1 MKLKHLFLVFLLFPF
16 AVSHAAKISLHVS
29 GKIDVYS
36 AVLYLPDGR
45 ELPISIDDTGQGA
58 LTIDVTEPVYVA
70 LSYHY
75 VSRTLLLTSDTDI
88 QISFENKKF
97 GERVAITG
105 IGSQVNIYLNSGHL
119 KAVGINDTE
128 LDEQSFFMKMDSLL
142 NANLQEL
149 DNVKLPERFKEMEAI
164 RLKYFTYA
172 SLPAYPYFHMRI
184 TKDSSYKA
192 SVAYWKKLQ
201 DLMVMDA
208 SLLQYDEFRSFLV
221 EAVSRV
227 ARKQYPESRSL
238 DAVIRYVESN
248 VKEPSIAEFLINKNV
263 YAYIEKNGLDSVDA
277 YCEVFDR
284 YVKSPLLVK
293 AFEILCNRWRKL
305 SVGAF
310 SPNFNCMDLS
320 GKKVSLSDFKGKYV
334 YIDIWATWCGPCQR
348 EIPHLQKLEE
358 KYHGK
363 DIYFVSISCD
373 TNRKAWE
380 NRVRAGLKGIQ
391 LHFVNGDTFMNE
403 YMIKGIPRFI
413 LLDKEGKIISA
424 DMSRPSDPKTIA
436 KLDELLN

>member
-1 MKLKHLFLVFLLFPF
+1 MWHL
-16 AVSHAAKISLHVS
+16 
-29 GKIDVYS
+29 G
-36 AVLYLPDGR
+36 
-45 ELPISIDDTGQGA
+45 
-58 LTIDVTEPVYVA
+58 
-70 LSYHY
+70 YHY
-75 VSRTLLLTSDTDI
+75 ISRTLLLTPDTDI

-105 IGSQVNIYLNSGHL
+105 TGSQVNIYLNNGRL
-119 KAVGINDTE
+119 KAAKIDDMALGE
-128 LDEQSFFMKMDSLL
+128 KAFFLKMDSIL
-142 NANLQEL
+142 NVNLQEL
-149 DNVKLPERFKEMEAI
+149 DHAGLSEEINEMEKI
-164 RLKYFTYA
+164 RLKYFTCA
-172 SLPAYPYFHMRI
+172 TLPSYPYFHMRI
-184 TKDSSYKA
+184 AKDSTYEA
-192 SVAYWKKLQ
+192 SLEYWSKLQ
-201 DLMVMDA
+201 ELMVMDA
-208 SLLQYDEFRSFLV
+208 SLLRYDEFRSFLV

-227 ARKQYPESRSL
+227 ARKQYPESKSL
-238 DAVIRYVESN
+238 DAVVRYVESE
-248 VKEPSIAEFLINKNV
+248 VKEPGIAEFLINKNV
-263 YAYIEKNGLDSVDA
+263 YAYVERYGLDSADA
-277 YCEVFDR
+277 YCAVFDR

-293 AFEILCNRWRKL
+293 NFETLCNRWRKL
-305 SVGAF
+305 SVGAL
-310 SPNFNCMDLS
+310 SPNFNCTDLS

-373 TNRKAWE
+373 NNKKAWE

-391 LHFVNGDTFMNE
+391 LHFVNGDTFMND

-413 LLDKEGKIISA
+413 LLDKEGKIISV

>member
-1 MKLKHLFLVFLLFPF
+1 M
-16 AVSHAAKISLHVS
+16 
-29 GKIDVYS
+29 
-36 AVLYLPDGR
+36 
-45 ELPISIDDTGQGA
+45 A
-58 LTIDVTEPVYVA
+58 LG
-70 LSYHY
+70 YHY
-75 VSRTLLLTSDTDI
+75 ISRTLLLTPDTDI

-105 IGSQVNIYLNSGHL
+105 TGSQVNIYLNNGRL
-119 KAVGINDTE
+119 KAAKIDDMALGE
-128 LDEQSFFMKMDSLL
+128 KAFFLKMDSIL
-142 NANLQEL
+142 NVNLQEL
-149 DNVKLPERFKEMEAI
+149 DHAGLSEEINEMEKI
-164 RLKYFTYA
+164 RLKYFTCA
-172 SLPAYPYFHMRI
+172 TLPSYPYFHMRI
-184 TKDSSYKA
+184 AKDSTYEA
-192 SVAYWKKLQ
+192 SLEYWSKLQ
-201 DLMVMDA
+201 ELIVMDA
-208 SLLQYDEFRSFLV
+208 SLLRYDEFRSFLV

-227 ARKQYPESRSL
+227 ARKQYPESKSL
-238 DAVIRYVESN
+238 DAVVRYVESE

-263 YAYIEKNGLDSVDA
+263 YAYVERYGLDSADA
-277 YCEVFDR
+277 YCAVFDR

-293 AFEILCNRWRKL
+293 NFETLCNRWRKL
-305 SVGAF
+305 SVGAL
-310 SPNFNCMDLS
+310 SPNFNCTDLS

-373 TNRKAWE
+373 NNKKAWE

-391 LHFVNGDTFMNE
+391 LHFVNGDTFMND

-413 LLDKEGKIISA
+413 LLDKEGKIISV

-436 KLDELLN
+436 KLYELLN

>member
-1 MKLKHLFLVFLLFPF
+1 M
-16 AVSHAAKISLHVS
+16 
-29 GKIDVYS
+29 
-36 AVLYLPDGR
+36 
-45 ELPISIDDTGQGA
+45 A
-58 LTIDVTEPVYVA
+58 LG
-70 LSYHY
+70 YHY
-75 VSRTLLLTSDTDI
+75 ISRTLLLTPDTDI

-105 IGSQVNIYLNSGHL
+105 TGSQVNIYLNNGRL
-119 KAVGINDTE
+119 KAAEIDDMALGE
-128 LDEQSFFMKMDSLL
+128 KAFFLKMDSIL
-142 NANLQEL
+142 NVNLQEL
-149 DNVKLPERFKEMEAI
+149 DHAGLSEEINEMEKI
-164 RLKYFTYA
+164 RLKYFTCA
-172 SLPAYPYFHMRI
+172 TLPSYPYFHMRI
-184 TKDSSYKA
+184 AKDSTYEA
-192 SVAYWKKLQ
+192 SLEYWSKLQ
-201 DLMVMDA
+201 ELMVMDA
-208 SLLQYDEFRSFLV
+208 SLLRYDEFRSFLV

-227 ARKQYPESRSL
+227 ARKQYPESKSL
-238 DAVIRYVESN
+238 DAVVRYVESE
-248 VKEPSIAEFLINKNV
+248 VKEPGIAEFLINKNV
-263 YAYIEKNGLDSVDA
+263 YAYVERYGLDSADA
-277 YCEVFDR
+277 YCAVFDR

-293 AFEILCNRWRKL
+293 NFETLCNRWRKL
-305 SVGAF
+305 SVGAL
-310 SPNFNCMDLS
+310 SPNFNCTDLS

-373 TNRKAWE
+373 NNKKAWE

-391 LHFVNGDTFMNE
+391 LHFVNGDTFMND

-413 LLDKEGKIISA
+413 LLDKEGKIISV

>member
-1 MKLKHLFLVFLLFPF
+1 MV
-16 AVSHAAKISLHVS
+16 V
-29 GKIDVYS
+29 DV
-36 AVLYLPDGR
+36 A
-45 ELPISIDDTGQGA
+45 
-58 LTIDVTEPVYVA
+58 EPVYVA
-70 LSYHY
+70 LGYHY
-75 VSRTLLLTSDTDI
+75 ISRTLLLTPDTDI

-105 IGSQVNIYLNSGHL
+105 TGSQVNIYLNNGRL
-119 KAVGINDTE
+119 KAAEIDDMALGE
-128 LDEQSFFMKMDSLL
+128 KAFFLKMDSIL
-142 NANLQEL
+142 NVNLQEL
-149 DNVKLPERFKEMEAI
+149 DHAGLSEEINEMEKI
-164 RLKYFTYA
+164 RLKYFTCA
-172 SLPAYPYFHMRI
+172 TLPSYPYFHMRI
-184 TKDSSYKA
+184 AKDSTYEA
-192 SVAYWKKLQ
+192 SLEYWSKLQ
-201 DLMVMDA
+201 ELIVMDA
-208 SLLQYDEFRSFLV
+208 SLLRYDEFRSFLV

-227 ARKQYPESRSL
+227 ARKQYPESKSL
-238 DAVIRYVESN
+238 DAVVRYVESE

-263 YAYIEKNGLDSVDA
+263 YAYVERYGLDSADA
-277 YCEVFDR
+277 YCAVFDR

-293 AFEILCNRWRKL
+293 NFETLCNRWRKL
-305 SVGAF
+305 SVGAL
-310 SPNFNCMDLS
+310 SPNFNCTDLS

-373 TNRKAWE
+373 NNKKAWE

-391 LHFVNGDTFMNE
+391 LHFVNGDTFMND

-413 LLDKEGKIISA
+413 LLDKEGKIISV

>member
-1 MKLKHLFLVFLLFPF
+1 MC
-16 AVSHAAKISLHVS
+16 IR
-29 GKIDVYS
+29 D
-36 AVLYLPDGR
+36 R
-45 ELPISIDDTGQGA
+45 
-58 LTIDVTEPVYVA
+58 PVYVA
-70 LSYHY
+70 LGYHY
-75 VSRTLLLTSDTDI
+75 ISRTLLLTPDTDI

-105 IGSQVNIYLNSGHL
+105 TGSQVNIYLNNGRL
-119 KAVGINDTE
+119 KAAEIDDMALGE
-128 LDEQSFFMKMDSLL
+128 KAFFLKMDSIL
-142 NANLQEL
+142 NVNLQEL
-149 DNVKLPERFKEMEAI
+149 DHAGLSEEINEMEKI
-164 RLKYFTYA
+164 RLKYFTCA
-172 SLPAYPYFHMRI
+172 TLPSYPYFHMRI
-184 TKDSSYKA
+184 AKDSTYEA
-192 SVAYWKKLQ
+192 SLEYWSKLQ
-201 DLMVMDA
+201 ELIVMDA
-208 SLLQYDEFRSFLV
+208 SLLRYDEFRSFLV

-227 ARKQYPESRSL
+227 ARKQYPESKSL
-238 DAVIRYVESN
+238 DAVVRYVESE

-263 YAYIEKNGLDSVDA
+263 YAYVERYGLDSADA
-277 YCEVFDR
+277 YCAVFDR

-293 AFEILCNRWRKL
+293 NFETLCNRWRKL
-305 SVGAF
+305 SVGAL
-310 SPNFNCMDLS
+310 SPNFNCTDLS

-373 TNRKAWE
+373 NNKKAWE

-391 LHFVNGDTFMNE
+391 LHFVNGDTFMND

-413 LLDKEGKIISA
+413 LLDKEGKIISV

>member
-1 MKLKHLFLVFLLFPF
+1 M
-16 AVSHAAKISLHVS
+16 
-29 GKIDVYS
+29 
-36 AVLYLPDGR
+36 
-45 ELPISIDDTGQGA
+45 A
-58 LTIDVTEPVYVA
+58 LG
-70 LSYHY
+70 YHY
-75 VSRTLLLTSDTDI
+75 ISRTLLLTPDTDI

-105 IGSQVNIYLNSGHL
+105 TGSQVNIYLNNGRL
-119 KAVGINDTE
+119 KAAKIDDMALGE
-128 LDEQSFFMKMDSLL
+128 KAFFLKMDSIL
-142 NANLQEL
+142 NVNLQEL
-149 DNVKLPERFKEMEAI
+149 DHAGLSEEINEMEKI
-164 RLKYFTYA
+164 RLKYFTCA
-172 SLPAYPYFHMRI
+172 TLPSYPYFHMRI
-184 TKDSSYKA
+184 AKDSTYEA
-192 SVAYWKKLQ
+192 SLEYWSKLQ
-201 DLMVMDA
+201 ELMVMDA
-208 SLLQYDEFRSFLV
+208 SLLRYDEFRSFLV

-227 ARKQYPESRSL
+227 ARKQYPESKSL
-238 DAVIRYVESN
+238 DAVVRYVESE

-263 YAYIEKNGLDSVDA
+263 YAYVERYGLDSADA
-277 YCEVFDR
+277 YCAVFDR

-293 AFEILCNRWRKL
+293 NFETLCNRWRKL
-305 SVGAF
+305 SVGAL
-310 SPNFNCMDLS
+310 SPNFNCTDLS

-373 TNRKAWE
+373 NNKKAWE

-391 LHFVNGDTFMNE
+391 LHFVNGDTFMND

-413 LLDKEGKIISA
+413 LLDKEGKIISV

>member
-1 MKLKHLFLVFLLFPF
+1 M
-16 AVSHAAKISLHVS
+16 
-29 GKIDVYS
+29 
-36 AVLYLPDGR
+36 
-45 ELPISIDDTGQGA
+45 A
-58 LTIDVTEPVYVA
+58 LG
-70 LSYHY
+70 YHY
-75 VSRTLLLTSDTDI
+75 ISRTLLLTPDTDI

-105 IGSQVNIYLNSGHL
+105 TGSQVNIYLNNGRL
-119 KAVGINDTE
+119 KAAKIDDMALGE
-128 LDEQSFFMKMDSLL
+128 KAFFLKMDSIL
-142 NANLQEL
+142 NVNLQEL
-149 DNVKLPERFKEMEAI
+149 DHAGLSEEINEMEKI
-164 RLKYFTYA
+164 RLKYFTCA
-172 SLPAYPYFHMRI
+172 TLPSYPYFHMRI
-184 TKDSSYKA
+184 AKDSTYEA
-192 SVAYWKKLQ
+192 SLEYWSKLQ
-201 DLMVMDA
+201 ELMVMDA
-208 SLLQYDEFRSFLV
+208 SLLRYDEFRSFLV

-227 ARKQYPESRSL
+227 ARKQYPESKSL
-238 DAVIRYVESN
+238 DAVVRYVESE
-248 VKEPSIAEFLINKNV
+248 VKEPGIAEFLINKNV
-263 YAYIEKNGLDSVDA
+263 YAYVERYGLDSADA
-277 YCEVFDR
+277 YCAVFDR

-293 AFEILCNRWRKL
+293 NFETLCNRWRKL
-305 SVGAF
+305 SVGAL
-310 SPNFNCMDLS
+310 SPNFNCTDLS

-373 TNRKAWE
+373 NNKKAWE

-391 LHFVNGDTFMNE
+391 LHFVNGDTFMND

-413 LLDKEGKIISA
+413 LLDKEGKIISV